1 MIKKLRR
8 SFIVTSMI
16 SVIAVLALI
25 VAAINIINRI
35 NSANEADMLLRY
47 LADNGGSFGAFPRG
61 KDDWQRDDAAPPELP
76 EGEFLR
82 DHRSGIGQRGF
93 MTAETPYETRFFTV
107 ILKDNGD
114 PVTIDTGK
122 IAAVGSDEALGLAQ
136 TLFSQGAE
144 SGYYGDYRF
153 LITRQTDNNLCVF
166 VDRSRALRDM
176 RGFMTIS
183 ILVSLGAAA
192 AIFVLIFIFSG
203 FVIRPVAESYEKQK
217 KFITDAGHELKT
229 PLAVINSCNEVIEM
243 EQGESKWT
251 KGIAAQ
257 TERLATLTKELVAL
271 ARMDES
277 GAKPDFEVF
286 PLSDTVTEILDP
298 FVIPAELKG
307 VTLTTDIM
315 PDISYKGDKGLIAK
329 LCSILADNA
338 VKYTPEGGTI
348 TFTLTKK
355 GRRIYLVSE
364 NTAEGIEK
372 GAHPEFFDRF
382 RRGDASRNSDTPG
395 YGIGLSMAQSIVQAH
410 GGKADAVSKDGKSF
424 TITVRL

>member
-61 KDDWQRDDAAPPELP
+61 MDDWQRDDAAPPELP

-107 ILKDNGD
+107 ILKDNGE

-183 ILVSLGAAA
+183 ILVSLGASA
-192 AIFVLIFIFSG
+192 AIFVLIFILSG
-203 FVIRPVAESYEKQK
+203 AVIRPAAESYEKQK

-257 TERLATLTKELVAL
+257 TERLAALTKELVAL

-286 PLSDTVTEILDP
+286 GLSETVTEILDP

-307 VTLTTDIM
+307 VTLKTEIM
-315 PDISYKGDKGLIAK
+315 PDISFRGDKGLIAK
-329 LCSILADNA
+329 LCSIIADNA

-372 GAHPEFFDRF
+372 GVHPEFFDRF